1 MSLVL
6 SGIRKRF
13 KDRDVLCGIDLII
26 PNGEIHGLVGVS
38 GSGKSTLLR
47 IVAGLE
53 THDAGTVTWEDMPLD
68 GVPPHLRRITM
79 LSQSPLLF
87 PHLTIGE
94 NVTLATPNRSRE
106 EAEAWLARVKLPGRY
121 DAEIHELSGGEQ
133 QRASFARALAVA
145 PRLILL
151 DEPFTN
157 LDPALKSELQRL
169 IRDLVRE
176 LELTALLVTH
186 DREEAMLVA
195 DRVTLL
201 ETGYVRATGTPG
213 RLSETEPTFGDF
225 VELSGTFYPTTD
237 IDVSTEP
244 TSDSIMLVR
253 PFSRFGHHFGE
264 YRRPTG
270 EYVILPRSESFK
282 VGETYYLRQKQGGI

>member
-1 MSLVL
+1 MSLIL
-6 SGIRKRF
+6 SGVQKRF
-13 KDRDVLCGIDLII
+13 RDCDVLRGIDLTI
-26 PNGEIHGLVGVS
+26 PNGEIHALVGLS

-53 THDAGTVTWEDMPLD
+53 TLDAGTVIWEEVSLN

-87 PHLTIGE
+87 PHLTVGE

-106 EAEAWLARVKLPGRY
+106 EAEMWLARVRLPGRY

-133 QRASFARALAVA
+133 QRVSFARALAAA

-157 LDPALKSELQRL
+157 LEPELKYELQRL
-169 IRDLVRE
+169 IRDLVRD
-176 LELTALLVTH
+176 LGLTALLVTH

-201 ETGYVRATGTPG
+201 EKGRVRATGTPE
-213 RLSETEPTFGDF
+213 RLAETDSAFGDF
-225 VELSGTFYPTTD
+225 IVVAGSSYPSTQVDVTTD
-237 IDVSTEP
+237 P
-244 TSDSIMLVR
+244 TLDPVILVR
-253 PFSRFGHHFGE
+253 SFIRFGLQLGE
-264 YRRPTG
+264 YRRATG
-270 EYVILPRSESFK
+270 QYVILPRSESYQ
-282 VGETYYLRQKQGGI
+282 VGQTYYLRQKQGGI

>member
-6 SGIRKRF
+6 SGVHKRF
-13 KDRDVLCGIDLII
+13 KDRDVLRGIDLDI
-26 PNGEIHGLVGVS
+26 PSGEIHALVGVS

-53 THDAGTVTWEDMPLD
+53 TLDAGTVRWDETSLD
-68 GVPPHLRRITM
+68 GVPPHLRRVTM

-87 PHLTIGE
+87 PHLTVGE
-94 NVTLATPNRSRE
+94 NVTLATPNRSRQ
-106 EAEAWLARVKLPGRY
+106 EAETWLARVRLAGRY

-133 QRASFARALAVA
+133 QRVSFARALAA
-145 PRLILL
+145 SPRLILL

-157 LDPALKSELQRL
+157 LDPELKYELQRL

-176 LELTALLVTH
+176 LGLTALLVTH

-201 ETGYVRATGTPG
+201 EAGHIRASGTPQALG
-213 RLSETEPTFGDF
+213 ETESTFGDF
-225 VELSGTFYPTTD
+225 IKLGSELTASIHIEVTDAPTDDPVEL
-237 IDVSTEP
+237 
-244 TSDSIMLVR
+244 VR
-253 PFSRFGHHFGE
+253 SFTRFGHRLGE
-264 YRRPTG
+264 YRRAHG
-270 EYVILPRSESFK
+270 EYVILPRHESFRD
-282 VGETYYLRQKQGGI
+282 GETYYLRKRQGGI

>member
-6 SGIRKRF
+6 TGVHKRF
-13 KDRDVLCGIDLII
+13 KDRDVLRGIDLEI
-26 PNGEIHGLVGVS
+26 PNGEIHALAGVS

-47 IVAGLE
+47 IIAGLE
-53 THDAGTVTWEDMPLD
+53 TLDAGNVTWDETPLD

-87 PHLTIGE
+87 PHLTVGE
-94 NVTLATPNRSRE
+94 NVTLATPNRSRQ
-106 EAEAWLARVKLPGRY
+106 EAEAWLSRVRLPGRY

-133 QRASFARALAVA
+133 QRVSFARALAA
-145 PRLILL
+145 SPRLILL

-157 LDPALKSELQRL
+157 LDPELKHELQRL

-176 LELTALLVTH
+176 LGLTALLVTH

-201 ETGYVRATGTPG
+201 EAGRVRASGTPQV
-213 RLSETEPTFGDF
+213 LAETESTFGDF
-225 VELSGTFYPTTD
+225 IELDGRLYPSLHIEVTDSPTEETVEL
-237 IDVSTEP
+237 
-244 TSDSIMLVR
+244 VR
-253 PFSRFGHHFGE
+253 SFTRFGHRLGE
-264 YRRPTG
+264 YRRG
-270 EYVILPRSESFK
+270 QGDYVILPRDESFRD
-282 VGETYYLRQKQGGI
+282 GETYYLRKK